1 MSEFYNVDNYG
12 ADRPTNWRAIAEF
25 LATKAST
32 MIGPDDDEREV
43 LDRIWEAFWNGDYDN
58 DADFPG
64 YDLDMTS
71 RYEGYTFEALPASL
85 QDAAEKFWEPGYDYN
100 RPEFWAG
107 YEDVD
112 PDLIYAVR
120 KYDEKQNAPR
130 TYGEYMA
137 EHPEENMSWCRPYVS
152 DDGRYA
158 VAVNEGEI
166 IEAITP
172 EGHLPVGYLS
182 PLTEDE
188 IEKLARE
195 IDPEYELYSGWTDTE
210 IILNKLHETGCASC
224 PFFGKCDAMSQEME

>member
-1 MSEFYNVDNYG
+1 MAEYFDMDSFG
-12 ADRPTNWRAIAEF
+12 ADRPTNWKAIADF
-25 LATKAST
+25 LNEKANA
-32 MIGPDDDEREV
+32 MIGPDDDEREAV
-43 LDRIWEAFWNGDYDN
+43 EKIWEDFCAGDYDN
-58 DADFPG
+58 DDGFPG

-71 RYEGYTFEALPASL
+71 RYEGYTFDALPASL
-85 QDAAEKFWEPGYDYN
+85 QDAAEKFWEAGYDYSD
-100 RPEFWAG
+100 PEFWAS

-120 KYDEKQNAPR
+120 KYDEMQNEPR
-130 TYGEYMA
+130 TYADYMRDN
-137 EHPEENMSWCRPYVS
+137 PDENLDWCKPYVS

-158 VAVNEGEI
+158 IAINEGEI

-172 EGHLPVGYLS
+172 EGHLPVGHLS

-224 PFFGKCDAMSQEME
+224 PFFGKCDAMSQRME